1 MSPLT
6 AQRAYASTRECHSG
20 QVGLLRAAY
29 DAYPCCCFAG
39 AAASMRM
46 CHGIEAVAAKK
57 RLRDEDVPAPVL
69 SQLPASQPLFTPA
82 SSPMSSHQIHSQ
94 QMVFKRPADV
104 LATQVD
110 DESTDDEGVTV

>member
-1 MSPLT
+1 MST
-6 AQRAYASTRECHSG
+6 TSVSS
-20 QVGLLRAAY
+20 VGDVWLPMRGMRCVLLSL
-29 DAYPCCCFAG
+29 FAG

-46 CHGIEAVAAKK
+46 CHGIEAVPAKK
-57 RLRDEDVPAPVL
+57 RLREDDMSAPTL

-82 SSPMSSHQIHSQ
+82 SSPMSSHQMHSQ